1 MHKDFG
7 LILTA
12 AQLHLAMPVTE
23 AAVVIDYAE
32 ASSGREED
40 FSAVIR
46 WFEQEAE
53 ANVAPPAA

>member
-1 MHKDFG
+1 
-7 LILTA
+7 LTA